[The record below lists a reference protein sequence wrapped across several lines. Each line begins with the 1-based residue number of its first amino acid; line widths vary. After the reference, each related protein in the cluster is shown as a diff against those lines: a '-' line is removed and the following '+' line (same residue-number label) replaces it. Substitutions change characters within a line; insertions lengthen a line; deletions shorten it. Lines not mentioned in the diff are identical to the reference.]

1 MTLFAQSC
9 RSISIVGDPDQGIY
23 GWRSAK
29 AGNLRQMRVDYPVA
43 QVVNLEE
50 NYRSST
56 WILRTSM
63 AVIEQDSGRV
73 KKGLKGTKKSGER
86 PVLRTVG
93 DVHVEARWIARE
105 VKRIIGLTGG
115 MIQEKDVAILV
126 RTASLTRPIEAGLA
140 RAGLRYR
147 MVSPSWLQS

>member
-1 MTLFAQSC
+1 
-9 RSISIVGDPDQGIY
+9 
-23 GWRSAK
+23 
-29 AGNLRQMRVDYPVA
+29 MRADYPAA

-56 WILRTSM
+56 WILRASM
-63 AVIEQDSGRV
+63 AVIEQDSARV
-73 KKGLKGTKKSGER
+73 KKGLVGTKKSGER

-93 DVHVEARWIARE
+93 DVHMEARWIARE
-105 VKRIIGLTGG
+105 VKRVIGLTGG
-115 MIQEKDVAILV
+115 MIQENDVAILV

-147 MVSPSWLQS
+147 MVCHRRFLTNSRWEAGNSLTERRLKISWLTSA